1 MNDQPK
7 RAALYLRVSTDKQT
21 TANQRME
28 LEKVAAA
35 RGWTLAA
42 DAIYE
47 DAGISGAKG
56 RDKRPGLDRMLKDAT
71 AGRFDVLMAWSVDRI
86 GRSMLHVAQTMTELA
101 SLGRELYLHQQAIDS
116 STPAGKAMVQM
127 AAVFAEL
134 ERSMIVERVNAG
146 IRRAK
151 RHGTKS
157 GKAIGRPR
165 MSEATLA
172 TIRRERDRGTP
183 VRKIAADLGV
193 GTGTVGRALGYG
205 QAARHK

>member
-1 MNDQPK
+1 
-7 RAALYLRVSTDKQT
+7 
-21 TANQRME
+21 
-28 LEKVAAA
+28 
-35 RGWTLAA
+35 
-42 DAIYE
+42 
-47 DAGISGAKG
+47 
-56 RDKRPGLDRMLKDAT
+56 MLKDAT

-165 MSEATLA
+165 LSEATVA

-183 VRKIAADLGV
+183 VRKIAADLGI